1 MAKIEQFSRLVNHRI
16 TTAGQQFTIPTS
28 NDHTDE
34 TWLSTDLYIGELG
47 MNITDD
53 KLWFRTNNGLVQI
66 ATGTSSSGSTASQA
80 AVWVFNSP
88 NVNIGSTYSADS
100 VSPRSGYYTD
110 LGTTTLPWKDLYLG
124 GSSTYASTITVKGS
138 LYIKSDTNQ
147 GVISTGGVVSSNAP
161 IEIHTNSANLNKD
174 RVLWLNTRYG
184 SASGST
190 NYIGS
195 FNSQNIGFTNN
206 TRATIISGYN
216 VSLEDGIT
224 DHVHLG
230 RGFSKTNYYS
240 DQVVAGGSLAVRGV
254 DDDGTTQYNQSD
266 WVTTQTKLR
275 TSNALTTSI
284 VTIPWTDTINGGEVI
299 QVKAYII
306 GTNISDASNVYS
318 AEIMGVY
325 SIDDALA
332 TYQIGTPIL
341 NAVSSYTTHQP
352 DVEMAVDGTYVYIK
366 VTGIASNTIQWLC
379 TYSYHRLINV
389 Y

>member
-1 MAKIEQFSRLVNHRI
+1 MAKIEQFSRLINHRI

-34 TWLSTDLYIGELG
+34 TWLSTDLYIGEIGINL
-47 MNITDD
+47 TDD

-66 ATGTSSSGSTASQA
+66 ATGTSSGGSTASQA
-80 AVWVFNSP
+80 LVWVFNSP
-88 NVNIGSTYSADS
+88 NINIGSTYSADS

-124 GSSTYASTITVKGS
+124 GSSTFASTIDVKGS
-138 LYIKSDTNQ
+138 LYIKSDSGE
-147 GVISTGGVVSSNAP
+147 GVLSTGGVVSSNAP

-184 SASGST
+184 SSSGST

-206 TRATIISGYN
+206 TRSTIISGFN
-216 VSLEDGIT
+216 VSLEDGIS

-230 RGFSKTNYYS
+230 RGFNKINYES
-240 DQVVAGGSLAVRGV
+240 DQVVAGGSLAVRGT
-254 DDDGTTQYNQSD
+254 DDDGTGQYNRSD
-266 WVTTQTKLR
+266 WTTTQTKLR
-275 TSNALTTSI
+275 TSNALTTAI
-284 VTIPWTDTINGGEVI
+284 ANIGWTDLVNGGEVI
-299 QVKAYII
+299 QVKAYLI
-306 GTNISDASNVYS
+306 GTDINDAANVYS

-325 SIDDALA
+325 SLDNNLDP
-332 TYQIGTPIL
+332 YQIGTPIL
-341 NAVSSYTTHQP
+341 NAVSSYTGTQP
-352 DVEMAVDGTYVYIK
+352 DVEMDADDTYVYIK
-366 VTGIASNTIQWLC
+366 VTGFGTNTIQWLC